1 MDLVC
6 ANKVVILYKT
16 KKFKEF
22 LTNINIA
29 ISYNSKNK
37 EFIINK
43 LTLFGK
49 ISKQNSEE
57 YFYIVKSLFPNKNNA
72 FDL

>member
-1 MDLVC
+1 MDLVY

-22 LTNINIA
+22 LTNINTA

-43 LTLFGK
+43 LNYSAKYQNKTLRNIF
-49 ISKQNSEE
+49 I
-57 YFYIVKSLFPNKNNA
+57 
-72 FDL
+72 